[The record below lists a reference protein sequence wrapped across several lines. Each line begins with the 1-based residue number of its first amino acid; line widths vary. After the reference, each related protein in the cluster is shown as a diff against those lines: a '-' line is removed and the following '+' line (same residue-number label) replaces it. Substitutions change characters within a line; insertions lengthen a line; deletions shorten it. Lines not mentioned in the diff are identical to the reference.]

1 MKDGG
6 MKWFAQSCTQA
17 DSPAGLWTHSL
28 LVGPTV
34 LRPHQK
40 LFPCNPKRCPKPE
53 QSSWIFPDYLTH
65 RNHEK
70 EQTYYFKP
78 LIWGWFGPFSTPQL
92 SHSVPSAQY
101 TLLFFF
107 PFHYFFTR
115 FNHLSRRPSLGYSS
129 SMQTSPNA
137 SVLGL
142 TPYITP
148 RGTYHPFYSSA
159 LSRWMAFIITV
170 FLCSFSYPSSGTKS
184 FLAIPWDQ

>member
-1 MKDGG
+1 MKDGW

-40 LFPCNPKRCPKPE
+40 LFPCNPKRWPKPE
-53 QSSWIFPDYLTH
+53 QSSGTFPDYLTH
-65 RNHEK
+65 RIHEK

-92 SHSVPSAQY
+92 SHSVPSARY

-107 PFHYFFTR
+107 SLSLLLHQIQPSFSEAQLGLLLFHADIPECFSSWPHSLHYSPW
-115 FNHLSRRPSLGYSS
+115 HLPSL
-129 SMQTSPNA
+129 
-137 SVLGL
+137 L
-142 TPYITP
+142 
-148 RGTYHPFYSSA
+148 
-159 LSRWMAFIITV
+159 FICT
-170 FLCSFSYPSSGTKS
+170 
-184 FLAIPWDQ
+184 